1 MLVHVKGVV
10 LHTSIVS
17 KSKILVYNDNH
28 GSKYGIKCKKKKNI
42 KRNLHNGCFIEQ

>member
-28 GSKYGIKCKKKKNI
+28 GSKYGIKCKKKK
-42 KRNLHNGCFIEQ
+42 KYQEKLA